1 VGLFKDLRKLN
12 DVGREVNA
20 NWDVGAQLA
29 NAQQAMAQAN
39 AAMAMAA
46 QRVSNAAATGVPST
60 ASITSVNST
69 GGFVNHSPML
79 PRELLVNFRG
89 VPVPVSV
96 TEVVLMHHLA
106 KAVTG
111 AVLQVRVGDTPQDLF
126 VDWDRS

>member
-12 DVGREVNA
+12 YVGREVNA
-20 NWDVGAQLA
+20 NWDVGVQLA

-39 AAMAMAA
+39 A
-46 QRVSNAAATGVPST
+46 V
-60 ASITSVNST
+60 
-69 GGFVNHSPML
+69 
-79 PRELLVNFRG
+79 RG

-106 KAVTG
+106 KAFTG
-111 AVLQVRVGDTPQDLF
+111 AVLQVRVGDTPQDLS